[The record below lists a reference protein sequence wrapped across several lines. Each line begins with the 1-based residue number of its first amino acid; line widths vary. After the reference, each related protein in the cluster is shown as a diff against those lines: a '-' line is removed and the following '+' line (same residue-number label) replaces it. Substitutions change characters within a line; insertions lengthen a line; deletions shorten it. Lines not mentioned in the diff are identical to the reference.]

1 MKKEEL
7 IENARNLKKYQNIA
21 DSYSFNFF
29 EIIIGLYDL
38 YVDEKLEN
46 DKLKE
51 ELEQING
58 QYKILVD
65 DLDEHNIIYV
75 DEPEFEENFI
85 NKNKIKE
92 KIKEKEEKIRKLHP
106 ASDCVIIDD
115 LENQINCYKELLEE

>member
-29 EIIIGLYDL
+29 EIIIELYDL